1 MFLICQSNE
10 LECLSNFK
18 IKERAKPWL
27 YFHFQSENGGLVK
40 TLIGDRFTT
49 VRLQD
54 NADIRVNRLN
64 LETEDY
70 NKILRETFS
79 ISLPQER
86 QLDIEKIMRPLKTE
100 HY

>member
-1 MFLICQSNE
+1 M
-10 LECLSNFK
+10 
-18 IKERAKPWL
+18 
-27 YFHFQSENGGLVK
+27 YFHFQSEKGEVVK

-79 ISLPQER
+79 ILLPQQQ

>member
-1 MFLICQSNE
+1 M
-10 LECLSNFK
+10 
-18 IKERAKPWL
+18 
-27 YFHFQSENGGLVK
+27 YFHLQSENGEVVK

-79 ISLPQER
+79 ISLPH

>member
-1 MFLICQSNE
+1 M
-10 LECLSNFK
+10 
-18 IKERAKPWL
+18 
-27 YFHFQSENGGLVK
+27 YFHFQSENGEVVK

-79 ISLPQER
+79 ILLPQQQ